1 MNIYRFGAIA
11 LSLCGLAF
19 FAAAIGAAIAH
30 HLGLSLSLTFLA
42 VLTLVVAMLVLDDGK
57 IVNKLNDYEG
67 PSQEQQRSYY
77 RVR

>member
-1 MNIYRFGAIA
+1 MNIYRIGAIA
-11 LSLCGLAF
+11 LSVCGLAF
-19 FAAAIGAAIAH
+19 FGAAIGAAIAQ

-42 VLTLVVAMLVLDDGK
+42 ILTLVVAMLVLDDGQ
-57 IVNKLNDYEG
+57 IVNDINTFRG